1 MPAAEALCL
10 HLVLP
15 FVSLS
20 VTCQHR
26 LVIKAG
32 GTGESVTR
40 MLVIMAGGTGESVTH
55 MLLWGI
61 TSLWVSLALSLFN
74 ISYF

>member
-1 MPAAEALCL
+1 
-10 HLVLP
+10 
-15 FVSLS
+15 
-20 VTCQHR
+20 VTHM
-26 LVIKAG
+26 LVIMAG